1 MMSKGIQES
10 LRMFFSERFSPEA
23 RGAPKHRD
31 LGLLSVFTPE
41 GRDEKAGTVPKAL
54 LKQMDRLD
62 TAWESLTKGVFFKEK
77 VNSQQQ
83 QQPQIKYASQSTWIH
98 FLGNTKEPS

>member
-1 MMSKGIQES
+1 MSKGIQES

-23 RGAPKHRD
+23 GGAPKHCD

-54 LKQMDRLD
+54 PKQMDRLD
-62 TAWESLTKGVFFKEK
+62 TA
-77 VNSQQQ
+77 
-83 QQPQIKYASQSTWIH
+83 
-98 FLGNTKEPS
+98 

>member
-1 MMSKGIQES
+1 MWTADRKPYPDRLTEIMMSKGIQES

-23 RGAPKHRD
+23 GGAPKHRD

-62 TAWESLTKGVFFKEK
+62 TA
-77 VNSQQQ
+77 
-83 QQPQIKYASQSTWIH
+83 
-98 FLGNTKEPS
+98 